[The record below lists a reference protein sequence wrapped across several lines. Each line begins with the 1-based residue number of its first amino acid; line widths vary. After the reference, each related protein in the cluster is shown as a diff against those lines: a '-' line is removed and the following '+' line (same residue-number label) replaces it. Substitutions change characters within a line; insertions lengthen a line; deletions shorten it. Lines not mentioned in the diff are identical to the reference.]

1 MEFAWFLGCRDLIVE
16 SNSADALRMLQ
27 QHSTKSGLFTIISHI
42 FQLYNKDWHI
52 AFSKVDR
59 RNNGVADGLA
69 KLASDVSFGVMTF
82 DESPIGME
90 AG

>member
-1 MEFAWFLGCRDLIVE
+1 MELAWFLGSRDLIVE
-16 SNSADALRMLQ
+16 SDSVDALRMLQ
-27 QHSTKSGLFTIISHI
+27 QRSTKSGLFTIISHI
-42 FQLYNKDWHI
+42 FQLCNKDWRI
-52 AFSKVDR
+52 DFSKVDR

-69 KLASDVSFGVMTF
+69 KLASDASFDVMTF